1 MPRAPV
7 LEKASSLRTLG
18 AGFIVLL
25 LFFVWLTWA
34 FFSHAFTDRV
44 TVYLKSQSAGLQL
57 PMAADVKLRGM
68 IVGEVSAI
76 ETAGN
81 GVTLTLSLRPDAVQ
95 SIPAGVTAQIVPKT
109 LFGQKY
115 VALIPPDHR
124 SADHIRAGVTIP
136 RAKVPI
142 EVEKLLN
149 DIYPLLRAVQP
160 AEVSYALSA
169 ISDALAGNGQQLG
182 RTITTLNAY
191 LTNLNPD
198 VPTLIDDLR
207 TLGTV
212 SDVYADA
219 TPDLARLLGNAAVTS
234 RTIVTQRQN
243 LVSFFDNTEALAK
256 TLQTFFKRSGNDL
269 VALNKDARPVLDMV
283 AYYSPSFPCFLA
295 GMNKIIP
302 REDSAFR
309 GGKLHIDAEIQGPTT
324 GPTGYTAADAPHV
337 SQSALGASAVAR
349 PNCLQLNQMLDLA
362 DGDQGPF
369 PQSHP
374 FAYPDD
380 SIYPLSGMATRHN
393 KFCIPP
399 PGWGGAW
406 GPCDDAA
413 FRAAAG
419 SDAEGTPDI
428 AAVLLQ
434 AGSG

>member
-7 LEKASSLRTLG
+7 LEKASSLRALG

-34 FFSHAFTDRV
+34 FFSHAFTERV

-57 PMAADVKLRGM
+57 PMSADVKLRGM
-68 IVGEVSAI
+68 IVGEVSGI
-76 ETAGN
+76 ETSGN
-81 GVTLTLSLRPDAVQ
+81 GVTLTLALRPDAVQ
-95 SIPAGVTAQIVPKT
+95 SVPAGVTAQIVPKT

-115 VALIPPDHR
+115 VALIPPDHP
-124 SADHIRAGVTIP
+124 SGDHIRAGATIP
-136 RAKVPI
+136 KANVPI

-149 DIYPLLRAVQP
+149 DLYPLLKAVQP
-160 AEVSYALSA
+160 AELSYALSA
-169 ISDALAGNGQQLG
+169 ISGALAGNGQRLG
-182 RTITTLNAY
+182 QTITTLNAY

-212 SDVYADA
+212 SDIYADA
-219 TPDLARLLGNAAVTS
+219 TPDLTRFLGNAAVTS

-243 LVSFFDNTEALAK
+243 LISFFDNTEALAK
-256 TLQTFFKRSGNDL
+256 TLETFFKRSGNDL
-269 VALNKDARPVLDMV
+269 VALNRDARPVLDTV
-283 AYYSPSFPCFLA
+283 GYYSPSFPCFLA
-295 GMNKIIP
+295 GMNKVIP

-309 GGKLHIDAEIQGPTT
+309 GGK
-324 GPTGYTAADAPHV
+324 
-337 SQSALGASAVAR
+337 
-349 PNCLQLNQMLDLA
+349 LNQMLDLA

-374 FAYPDD
+374 YAYPDD
-380 SIYPLSGMATRHN
+380 SLYPLSGMATRHN

-399 PGWGGAW
+399 PNWNGAW
-406 GPCDDAA
+406 GPCDDSA

-419 SDAEGTPDI
+419 SDAGVGTPDI
-428 AAVLLQ
+428 AALLLQ